1 MVGERFLRSQCT
13 ASKKAAFQKRRLCL
27 WGRDGGSEVVPP
39 PPNFVPPTPASHRLG
54 GDSVSPAHVVQLG

>member
-39 PPNFVPPTPASHRLG
+39 PPTLCPPHLHPTG
-54 GDSVSPAHVVQLG
+54 WEVTQ

>member
-39 PPNFVPPTPASHRLG
+39 THTLCAPHTCIPQAGR
-54 GDSVSPAHVVQLG
+54 